1 MINAIGDE
9 EHPARPKQPLHSILP
24 APMEEPEEQEGLD

>member
-9 EHPARPKQPLHSILP
+9 EHPARPKQPLHLILQ
-24 APMEEPEEQEGLD
+24 ASMEELEEQEGLV